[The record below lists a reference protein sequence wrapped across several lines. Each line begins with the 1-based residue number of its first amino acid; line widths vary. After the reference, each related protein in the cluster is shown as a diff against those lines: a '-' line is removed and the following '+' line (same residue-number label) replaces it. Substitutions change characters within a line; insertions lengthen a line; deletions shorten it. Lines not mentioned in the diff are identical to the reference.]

1 MSDRLRFALKHTTAE
16 HWTFFERLASAY
28 LSDEYGE
35 LRTLARA
42 SGDEGR
48 DAILYQPV
56 EDPQY
61 AVQYSVAKEWT
72 SKIRRTAKRISDKHP
87 DVLHLIFV
95 TPHEVGAAGDDI
107 KQDVRQRFR
116 INVDIRDAHWLT
128 EREERSPATR
138 AASGQYSRIIVEPL
152 LRESGLIARS
162 GSALTDHESRAA
174 LLYLV
179 LQREDDDRA
188 RHLTKLCFDAL
199 VKAVLR
205 DTDNEHRMHR
215 DTIRT
220 AVRDLCP
227 TSTLEDVHEYVDRAL
242 ARMTKRAI
250 RHWNKEDEF
259 CLTFD
264 ERSRLAEG
272 VARLAILNDEFEQE
286 IYNQLQFVAGALG
299 EDLAFG
305 DCPQIILRIRRVM
318 ERFLFERGEAF
329 VESLS
334 SGQEMLFVGEEL
346 QEVANRDLLKHP
358 DTSSLRH
365 NMKSLVTETVQRI
378 LVAPSPRTHEFLRAI
393 ADAYTLFAF
402 LRETPNVQS
411 AVTKLFSH
419 GEIWLDTTA
428 VLPLLAEELLDP
440 PERGYTRLI
449 DAALDAGVKVYVTNG
464 VVDEMNSHIDGALQA
479 WRSPGTWNSRTPF
492 LLSTYLW
499 SGMPNNKF
507 GKWIENLRGTRRPTE
522 DLAEYL
528 LEERRIK
535 VADLHTYVNQAPDEL
550 RWQVEDYWYQ
560 VHQRRRQTRG
570 QEAPDSVVRQL
581 AAHDTENYLGV
592 IERRSGEQVGN
603 PFGYTTWWLT
613 TDRFARTAAQ
623 DIAERAG
630 VERLDS
636 PVMSFD
642 FLTYYLAVGPARR
655 QLVKSLEKQL
665 PLGLDTSLLDALPED
680 LLAAAEQARRD
691 VQGQP
696 ERVVRRRIR
705 DHLDQEKLR
714 EKKVG
719 KTGLEAIEDDIRMAL
734 TRKKATV

>member
-1 MSDRLRFALKHTTAE
+1 MSDRLRFALKHTAAE
-16 HWTFFERLASAY
+16 HWTPFERLASAY
-28 LSDEYGE
+28 VTDEYGE
-35 LRTLARA
+35 LRTLARP

-48 DAILYQPV
+48 DSILYQPV
-56 EDPQY
+56 EEPQY
-61 AVQYSVAKEWT
+61 VLQYSVAKDWAR
-72 SKIRRTAKRISDKHP
+72 KIRRTARLLSDKHP
-87 DVLHLIFV
+87 EAIYLIFL
-95 TPHEVGAAGDDI
+95 TPHELGAAGDDV
-107 KQDVRQRFR
+107 KRDVRQRFH
-116 INVDIRDAHWLT
+116 INLDIRDAHWLT

-138 AASGQYSRIIVEPL
+138 AAADQYSRIIVEPL
-152 LRESGLIARS
+152 LRESGLIARA
-162 GSALTDHESRAA
+162 GSSLTDHESRAA

-215 DTIRT
+215 DAIRG

-227 TSTLEDVHEYVDRAL
+227 TSELKDVHEYVDRAL

-250 RHWNKEDEF
+250 RHWSKEDEF
-259 CLTFD
+259 CLTYE
-264 ERSRLAEG
+264 ERLRLAEG

-286 IYNQLQFVAGALG
+286 VQRQLKFVADGLD
-299 EDLAFG
+299 EDLSFG
-305 DCPQIILRIRRVM
+305 DCSQIVLRVRRVM

-334 SGQEMLFVGEEL
+334 VGQEMLFIGDEL

-358 DTSSLRH
+358 ETSSLRH
-365 NMKSLVTETVQRI
+365 NMRQLVTETVERI
-378 LVAPSPRTHEFLRAI
+378 IVAPGIRTHEFLGAI

-411 AVTKLFSH
+411 AVTKLFAH
-419 GEIWLDTTA
+419 GEIWLDTSV
-428 VLPLLAEELLDP
+428 VLPLLAEELLDLH
-440 PERGYTRLI
+440 ERGYTRLI
-449 DAALDAGVKVYVTNG
+449 EAALDAGVKIYVTNG
-464 VVDEMNSHIDGALQA
+464 VVDEINSHIEVALQA
-479 WRSPGTWNSRTPF
+479 WRSPGSWNSRTPF
-492 LLSTYLW
+492 LLATYIW
-499 SGMPNNKF
+499 SGRPNNKF
-507 GKWIENLRGTRRPTE
+507 GTWLENFRGRQRSID

-528 LEERRIK
+528 LEERRIQ
-535 VADLHTYVNQAPDEL
+535 VADLHRYVNQAPDEL
-550 RWQVEDYWYQ
+550 RWQVENYWHE
-560 VHQRRRQTRG
+560 VHQERRQTRG
-570 QEAPDSVVRQL
+570 QEVSDTIVRHL

-592 IERRSGEQVGN
+592 IERRSGEQIGN

-613 TDRFARTAAQ
+613 TDRFARTAARE
-623 DIAERAG
+623 IAERVG
-630 VERLDS
+630 LERLDS

-655 QLVKSLEKQL
+655 QLTRSLDKQL
-665 PLGLDTSLLDALPED
+665 PLGLDTSLLDALPKD
-680 LLAAAEQARRD
+680 LLAAAEHARRD
-691 VQGQP
+691 VQGQS

-714 EKKVG
+714 QKKLG

-734 TRKKATV
+734 RRKRATV